1 MAENIIGKDLV
12 TLYRGQP
19 MLGESRYLKMLNQG
33 LPSPGSNL
41 GLNKKDLSKLAGQ
54 YYSKNLGTAKS
65 YAGPFG
71 KIKSM
76 TVPSDYLNKFNKF
89 QTSVVNLPSGKFRQA
104 GAGGG
109 SNYLVPKSAL
119 KTFNPSVDYANTL
132 KNMAT
137 RNPFSKGLAG
147 FVDDVKMLYPS
158 YMGEGYTKLDKA
170 LALGKNVGNM
180 GLGFVKNNALRTL
193 AILSSLPAQ
202 AGIMTLSPTRMGN
215 AELLQMPKG
224 PPSIINQGG
233 GNGGGG
239 YQPTTTAQNKA
250 RTASRVGPGGNV
262 KAYGLADGGL
272 INLYRYGGFI

>member
-19 MLGESRYLKMLNQG
+19 ILGESRYLKMLNQG

-54 YYSKNLGTAKS
+54 YYSKSLGTAKS

-76 TVPSDYLNKFNKF
+76 TVPSDYLNKFNRF
-89 QTSVVNLPSGKFRQA
+89 QTSVTNLPSGKFTQA

-119 KTFNPSVDYANTL
+119 KTFNPSVNYAKTL
-132 KNMAT
+132 KNIVT
-137 RNPFSKGLAG
+137 SNNPFAG
-147 FVDDVKMLYPS
+147 FMDEIRMLTPNMGDD
-158 YMGEGYTKLDKA
+158 YTKIEKA
-170 LALGKNVGNM
+170 TQFGKNVGNM
-180 GLGFVKNNALRTL
+180 GLGFLKQNALRTL
-193 AILSSLPAQ
+193 AMLGNLPFQ

-215 AELLQMPKG
+215 AELRQMPQG
-224 PPSIINQGG
+224 SPSQINQGG
-233 GNGGGG
+233 GGDGVKDSGGPTGGYSYDGGGRQG
-239 YQPTTTAQNKA
+239 F
-250 RTASRVGPGGNV
+250 G
-262 KAYGLADGGL
+262 YGLAM
-272 INLYRYGGFI
+272 GGFI

>member
-19 MLGESRYLKMLNQG
+19 MFGPSSYLKALNQG
-33 LPSPGSNL
+33 LPSPGSTLVNKNIL
-41 GLNKKDLSKLAGQ
+41 TKKDLSKLAGQ
-54 YYSKNLGTAKS
+54 YYSKSLGTAKG

-76 TVPSDYLNKFNKF
+76 TVPSDYLDKFNRF
-89 QTSVVNLPSGKFRQA
+89 QTSVVNLPSGKFTHA

-109 SNYLVPKSAL
+109 NYLVPKSAL
-119 KTFNPSVDYANTL
+119 KNFNPSVDYANTL

-180 GLGFVKNNALRTL
+180 GLGFLRNNALRTL

-202 AGIMTLSPTRMGN
+202 AGIITLSPTRMGN

-239 YQPTTTAQNKA
+239 VKDSGGPT
-250 RTASRVGPGGNV
+250 GGYSYDGGGRQGFG
-262 KAYGLADGGL
+262 YGLAM
-272 INLYRYGGFI
+272 GGFI

>member
-41 GLNKKDLSKLAGQ
+41 NLNKKDLSKLAGQ
-54 YYSKNLGTAKS
+54 YYSKSLGTAKS

-76 TVPSDYLNKFNKF
+76 TVPSNYLDKFNKF
-89 QTSVVNLPSGKFRQA
+89 QTSVTNLPSGKFTQA

-119 KTFNPSVDYANTL
+119 KTFNPSVDYAKTF
-132 KNMAT
+132 KNIVT
-137 RNPFSKGLAG
+137 SNNPFAG
-147 FVDDVKMLYPS
+147 FIDEAKMLYPS
-158 YMGEGYTKLDKA
+158 YMGEGYTKLDKG
-170 LALGKNVGNM
+170 LALGKNISNM
-180 GLGFVKNNALRTL
+180 GLGFLRNNALRTL

-202 AGIMTLSPTRMGN
+202 AGLMTFSPTKMGN
-215 AELLQMPKG
+215 AELPQMPKG

-233 GNGGGG
+233 DGGGG
-239 YQPTTTAQNKA
+239 VKDSGGPT
-250 RTASRVGPGGNV
+250 GGYSYDGGGRQGFG
-262 KAYGLADGGL
+262 YGLAM
-272 INLYRYGGFI
+272 GGFI

>member
-19 MLGESRYLKMLNQG
+19 MLGESRYLKTLNQG

-54 YYSKNLGTAKS
+54 YYSKSLGTAKS

-76 TVPSDYLNKFNKF
+76 TVPSDYLDKFNRF
-89 QTSVVNLPSGKFRQA
+89 QTSVVNLPSGKFTQA

-119 KTFNPSVDYANTL
+119 KTFNPSVDYAKTF
-132 KNMAT
+132 KNIVT
-137 RNPFSKGLAG
+137 SNNPFAG
-147 FVDDVKMLYPS
+147 FIDEAKMLYPS

-170 LALGKNVGNM
+170 LALGKNVSNM
-180 GLGFVKNNALRTL
+180 GLGFLRNNALRTL
-193 AILSSLPAQ
+193 AMLSTLPAQ

-239 YQPTTTAQNKA
+239 VKDSGGPT
-250 RTASRVGPGGNV
+250 GGYSYDGGGRQGFG
-262 KAYGLADGGL
+262 YGLAM
-272 INLYRYGGFI
+272 GGFI

>member
-19 MLGESRYLKMLNQG
+19 MLGESRYLKTLNQG

-54 YYSKNLGTAKS
+54 YYSKSLGTAKS

-76 TVPSDYLNKFNKF
+76 TVPSNYLDKFNKF
-89 QTSVVNLPSGKFRQA
+89 QTLVTNLPSGKFTQA

-119 KTFNPSVDYANTL
+119 KTFNPSVDYAKTF
-132 KNMAT
+132 KNIVT
-137 RNPFSKGLAG
+137 SNNPFAG
-147 FVDDVKMLYPS
+147 FIDEAKMLYPS

-170 LALGKNVGNM
+170 LALGKNVSNM
-180 GLGFVKNNALRTL
+180 GLGFLRNNALRTL
-193 AILSSLPAQ
+193 AMLSTLPAQ

-239 YQPTTTAQNKA
+239 VKDSGGPT
-250 RTASRVGPGGNV
+250 GGYSYDGGGRQGFG
-262 KAYGLADGGL
+262 YGLAM
-272 INLYRYGGFI
+272 GGFI